1 MPETLDIPI
10 APDRATIHPIRE
22 DRPILEPIAK
32 ARDRRVVLLAVHH
45 VEVDGRT
52 YTGGAEKY
60 IQTVIRALLDAG
72 ARVHVGYSGTSIY
85 SELLESYHPRQLTV
99 EHTGWLNPALAG
111 DARLSLSTFLDRRRW
126 LRATRADTVFAVQQA
141 GGCAFVTSLIA
152 ARSLGFRVV
161 ATLRQSPEPL
171 PAIRRKRTI
180 LGMFGMPGLW
190 HLRKVWQKRLP
201 ASVCHALIYN
211 SRTVAN
217 RYESLYGFPESTGHV
232 IYNGEQGHAQPHA
245 SADPPIRIASVG
257 RVTEAKG
264 ADVLL
269 DAFSIV
275 ARRYPHARLTYYGD
289 GDLIPRLARMANEQG
304 LIGRVAF
311 AGYVPSRSEIFPTI
325 DICVQPSRRESMSNG
340 VIEAQARG
348 IPCVVADVGGM
359 RESVVDGE
367 SGYVVPQDD
376 ATACAEAICRL
387 MADRERYTRFS
398 RAAAAR
404 AKSEFDLR
412 DLMLK
417 TINVILG
424 LESQDH
430 APK

>member
-1 MPETLDIPI
+1 MPETLDNPI
-10 APDRATIHPIRE
+10 ESNCASIHPIRE
-22 DRPILEPIAK
+22 DRPILAPIAS
-32 ARDRRVVLLAVHH
+32 ARGRRVVLLAVHH

-60 IQTVIRALLDAG
+60 IQTVIRALLDSG

-85 SELLESYHPRQLTV
+85 SELLESYHPRQFTV

-141 GGCAFVTSLIA
+141 GGGAFVTSLIA
-152 ARSLGFRVV
+152 ARSMGLRVV
-161 ATLRQSPEPL
+161 ATIRQSPEPL
-171 PAIRRKRTI
+171 PTIRRKRTI

-201 ASVCHALIYN
+201 ASACHALIYN
-211 SRTVAN
+211 SRTVASAF
-217 RYESLYGFPESTGHV
+217 ESLYGFPVSTGHV
-232 IYNGEQGHAQPHA
+232 IYNGDQGNAQPHA
-245 SADPPIRIASVG
+245 SADPPMRIASVG

-275 ARRYPHARLTYYGD
+275 ARQHPHARLTYYGD
-289 GDLIPRLARMANEQG
+289 GDLIPRLTRLANEQG
-304 LIGRVAF
+304 LNGRVSF
-311 AGYVPSRSEIFPTI
+311 AGYVPSRSEIFPAI
-325 DICVQPSRRESMSNG
+325 DICVQPSRRESMANA

-398 RAAAAR
+398 RAASAR
-404 AKSEFDLR
+404 ARQQFDLQR
-412 DLMLK
+412 LMRR
-417 TINVILG
+417 TVEVILDV
-424 LESQDH
+424 Q
-430 APK
+430 